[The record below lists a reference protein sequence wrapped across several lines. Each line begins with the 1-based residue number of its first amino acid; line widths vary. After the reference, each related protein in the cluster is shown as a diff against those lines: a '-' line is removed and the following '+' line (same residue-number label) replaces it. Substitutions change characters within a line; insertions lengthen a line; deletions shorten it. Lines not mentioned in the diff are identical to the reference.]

1 MELKL
6 KKNEYA
12 GRLIVFEGTDGAG
25 KTTMLDM
32 AANYLRARFRRG
44 AQCSWKNSPRI
55 FRERRGSFRK

>member
-32 AANYLRARFRRG
+32 AANYLRARFGGERVLVE
-44 AQCSWKNSPRI
+44 NSPRI